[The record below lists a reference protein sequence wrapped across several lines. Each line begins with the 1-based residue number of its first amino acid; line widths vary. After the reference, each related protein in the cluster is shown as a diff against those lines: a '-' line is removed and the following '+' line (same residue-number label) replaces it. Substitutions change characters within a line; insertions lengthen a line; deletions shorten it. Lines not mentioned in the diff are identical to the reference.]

1 MLDVLKT
8 RRSIRKYTD
17 EMPRDDDLE
26 RIVEAGLYAPTGMD
40 RQGVKFVVVKNKEM
54 RDYLSK
60 LNASVMGS
68 DKDPFYGAPVVIVVL
83 SKKEYPTYIYDGSLA
98 IGNMLNEAH
107 GLGLGSC
114 WIHRA
119 KEEFETERGKT
130 WLKEWGLEG
139 EWEGI
144 GHLALGYAKGTKPQ
158 AAPRKEGRIITVK

>member
-1 MLDVLKT
+1 
-8 RRSIRKYTD
+8 
-17 EMPRDDDLE
+17 MPRDEDLE
-26 RIVEAGLYAPTGMD
+26 RIVEAGLYAPTGMG

-60 LNASVMGS
+60 LNADIMGS

-119 KEEFETERGKT
+119 KEVFEGEEGRRL
-130 WLKEWGLEG
+130 LKEWGIE
-139 EWEGI
+139 EDYVII
-144 GHLALGYAKGTKPQ
+144 GFADGKAPE
-158 AAPRKEGRIITVK
+158 AAPRLDHRVITIE

>member
-17 EMPRDDDLE
+17 EMPRDEDLE
-26 RIVEAGLYAPTGMD
+26 RIVEAGLYAPTGMG

-54 RDYLSK
+54 RDHLSK
-60 LNASVMGS
+60 LNAGVMGS

-83 SKKEYPTYIYDGSLA
+83 AKKEYPTYIYDGSLA

-119 KEEFETERGKT
+119 KEVFEGEEGRRL
-130 WLKEWGLEG
+130 LKEWGIEEG
-139 EWEGI
+139 YEGI
-144 GHLALGYAKGTKPQ
+144 GNVIIGFADGKAPE
-158 AAPRKEGRIITVK
+158 AAPRLDHRVITIE